1 MLFFVEGGIM
11 AKRYRVTLTD
21 EERERLESLTRKGTA
36 SVRMVRRAQTLLLA
50 AEDRRDEEIA
60 TALRIGVATV
70 ERTRRRCVEEGVDA
84 SLRERPRPGAR
95 PKLGPKEQ
103 AYVVALACT
112 KPPEGRD
119 RWTMRLLADRV
130 VELKVVPDITDESIR
145 RLLKRT
151 GSSRG
156 SRRSG

>member
-1 MLFFVEGGIM
+1 M
-11 AKRYRVTLTD
+11 AKRYRVALTA

-36 SVRMVRRAQTLLLA
+36 PVRMVRRAQTLLLA
-50 AEDRRDEEIA
+50 AEERTDEEIVQ
-60 TALRIGVATV
+60 ALRIGVATV
-70 ERTRRRCVEEGVDA
+70 ERTRRRFVEEGLEA

-103 AYVVALACT
+103 AFVVALACT

-119 RWTMRLLADRV
+119 RWTMQLLAERV
-130 VELKVVPDITDESIR
+130 VELQVVPGITDEAIR

-151 GSSRG
+151 SSSPG
-156 SRRSG
+156 SRKNG